1 MNYVSL
7 LGRLTK
13 DPELKQSSSGK
24 SYCRF
29 SIAVKREFVKDGVDF
44 INCIAWDKRAEFI
57 SNYFSKGK
65 RILIQGRLNVN
76 SYESNGEKR
85 TSIDVI
91 VDKAD
96 FIESQSNQSGQI
108 EKSNFDS
115 YNENNVEEDFDED
128 EEFPF

>member
-13 DPELKQSSSGK
+13 DPEVKQTSTGK

-44 INCIAWDKRAEFI
+44 INCIAWDKRADFI
-57 SNYFSKGK
+57 ANYFSKGQ
-65 RILIQGRLNVN
+65 RILIQGRIQTG
-76 SYESNGEKR
+76 SYEVNGEKR
-85 TSIDVI
+85 STTDI
-91 VDKAD
+91 VVEKTD
-96 FIESQSNQSGQI
+96 FIESQNTQS
-108 EKSNFDS
+108 EKTSFNNYNDDMDDS
-115 YNENNVEEDFDED
+115 LVDD

>member
-65 RILIQGRLNVN
+65 RILIQGRLNIN

-85 TSIDVI
+85 ISTDVI

-96 FIESQSNQSGQI
+96 FIEGQSNQSSQI
-108 EKSNFDS
+108 EKSNFGSD
-115 YNENNVEEDFDED
+115 NENTIEEDFDED

>member
-85 TSIDVI
+85 ISTDVI

-96 FIESQSNQSGQI
+96 FIEGQSNQSSQI
-108 EKSNFDS
+108 EKSNFGSD
-115 YNENNVEEDFDED
+115 NENTIEEDFDED